1 MKKVELKVRERDNFG
16 SAESRR
22 LRSSGWIPGV
32 LYGGGNSSVPLAV
45 EAKSLKKALGRE
57 GGSAI
62 LSLAFDGKKKEHP
75 AILKEYQSDPAG
87 RGLLHV
93 DFMEVRMDQPVEATV
108 RLELV
113 GNAAGV
119 RDGGILDHSLR
130 ELHVRCLP
138 GDIPEAVNYDV
149 EQMQIGDSIK
159 VADIPVPPKVEIL
172 NDPDSQVASVIP
184 PTIVREEAAPE
195 EAEEEAA
202 AKEGAEVEAA
212 PAPAGGEEK

>member
-1 MKKVELKVRERDNFG
+1 MKKVELKVKERQSFG
-16 SAESRR
+16 SSESRR
-22 LRSSGWIPGV
+22 LRQSGWIPGV

-62 LSLAFDGKKKEHP
+62 ISLTFEGKKKEHP
-75 AILKEYQSDPAG
+75 VILKEYQNDPVG

-113 GNAAGV
+113 GSAAGV
-119 RDGGILDHSLR
+119 REGGVLDHSLR
-130 ELHVRCLP
+130 ELHIRCLP
-138 GDIPEAVNYDV
+138 GDIPEGVHYDV
-149 EQMQIGDSIK
+149 EQMQIGDSVK
-159 VADIPVPPKVEIL
+159 VGDIPIPPRVEIL

-184 PTIVREEAAPE
+184 PTIVKEEAAAE

-202 AKEGAEVEAA
+202 AEEGAEAEEA
-212 PAPAGGEEK
+212 PAAEGGAET